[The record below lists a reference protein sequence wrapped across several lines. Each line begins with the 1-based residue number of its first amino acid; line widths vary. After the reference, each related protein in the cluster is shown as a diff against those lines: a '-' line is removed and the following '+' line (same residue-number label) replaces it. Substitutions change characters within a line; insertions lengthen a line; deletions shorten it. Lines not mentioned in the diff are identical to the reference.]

1 MGISVSSRS
10 ILVGIKE
17 YILMT
22 FGMFCYAF
30 GWQMC
35 VLPAGGMGGGAA
47 GLATLINAILPV
59 SLSEGLFTIGNLIFI
74 INCILLILGVMIV
87 GWKFGIKTL
96 YCILMM
102 SVMFNL
108 VSILPADTMVKI
120 VEGVDSWRILLV
132 AMGAA
137 SCGVGIAV
145 SFMQGGSTGGTDIVA
160 MIINKFRTV
169 SYGKVLLMTDCGI
182 LIGSLF
188 LSTSVSM
195 VPTEK
200 WLDDNNW
207 NVDGTKRTTIVA
219 NAETETTTE
228 DALEFN
234 DTAAEVE
241 TAVVAENTAMPE
253 TIIVA
258 ENTTETIETTTEVP
272 ADPNNAKL
280 HPGKGEGPIWKN
292 ITIPPLSADS
302 FARMIYGFLMI
313 AVIGYTVDLVQSGNQ
328 QSNQI
333 MIFCKD
339 YESMANMIMT
349 KANRGATLIDAMGS
363 YSKTPSKAVMVV
375 CRKRDTSTILKFVRE
390 EDPKAFI
397 TVGSVMGVYGQGF
410 DALNKL

>member
-1 MGISVSSRS
+1 
-10 ILVGIKE
+10 
-17 YILMT
+17 MT

-47 GLATLINAILPV
+47 GLATLINAILPA
-59 SLSEGLFTIGNLIFI
+59 SLAGGLLTIGNLIFI
-74 INCILLILGVMIV
+74 INCILLVLGVMIV

-108 VSILPADTMVKI
+108 VSLLPPDTVVNVFK
-120 VEGVDSWRILLV
+120 GVDAWRILMVVL
-132 AMGAA
+132 GAA
-137 SCGVGIAV
+137 SCGLGIAV

-182 LIGSLF
+182 LISSVL
-188 LSTSVSM
+188 LTTTVSM
-195 VPTEK
+195 A
-200 WLDDNNW
+200 DDAGLIDMH
-207 NVDGTKRTTIVA
+207 VIQPLA
-219 NAETETTTE
+219 
-228 DALEFN
+228 
-234 DTAAEVE
+234 
-241 TAVVAENTAMPE
+241 PE
-253 TIIVA
+253 A
-258 ENTTETIETTTEVP
+258 
-272 ADPNNAKL
+272 
-280 HPGKGEGPIWKN
+280 
-292 ITIPPLSADS
+292 
-302 FARMIYGFLMI
+302 FARMVYGFVMI
-313 AVIGYTVDLVQSGNQ
+313 AVIGYTVDFVQSGNQ

-339 YESMANMIMT
+339 YEAMAEMIKV
-349 KANRGATLIDAMGS
+349 KANRGATLIDAMGW

-375 CRKRDTSTILKFVRE
+375 CRKRDTSMILKLVRE
-390 EDPKAFI
+390 QDANAFL

>member
-1 MGISVSSRS
+1 MGVTISSRS

-17 YILMT
+17 YLLMT

-47 GLATLINAILPV
+47 GLATLINAV
-59 SLSEGLFTIGNLIFI
+59 LSSVFPGSEFIANFVTIGNLIFV

-108 VSILPADTMVKI
+108 VSYMPADTMVKM
-120 VEGVDSWRILLV
+120 VMGVDSWRILLV

-169 SYGKVLLMTDCGI
+169 SYGKVLIMTDFGI
-182 LIGSLF
+182 LVGSLF
-188 LSTSVSM
+188 LTTSVNM
-195 VPTEK
+195 
-200 WLDDNNW
+200 
-207 NVDGTKRTTIVA
+207 
-219 NAETETTTE
+219 
-228 DALEFN
+228 
-234 DTAAEVE
+234 
-241 TAVVAENTAMPE
+241 
-253 TIIVA
+253 
-258 ENTTETIETTTEVP
+258 VP
-272 ADPNNAKL
+272 ADYDPTSSELINVVS
-280 HPGKGEGPIWKN
+280 IM
-292 ITIPPLSADS
+292 PLSPDA
-302 FARMIYGFLMI
+302 FARMIYGFMMI

-339 YESMANMIMT
+339 YEAMANMINT
-349 KANRGATLIDAMGS
+349 KAHRGATLIDAMGW

-375 CRKRDTSTILKFVRE
+375 CRKRDTSTILKFIRE
-390 EDPKAFI
+390 EDPNAFI

>member
-1 MGISVSSRS
+1 MGVKISSRS

-17 YILMT
+17 YLLLT

-47 GLATLINAILPV
+47 GLATLINAV
-59 SLSEGLFTIGNLIFI
+59 LSSVFPGSEFISSFVTIGNLIFV

-108 VSILPADTMVKI
+108 VSLMPADTMVKM
-120 VEGVDSWRILLV
+120 VMGVDSWRILLV

-169 SYGKVLLMTDCGI
+169 SYGKVLIMTDFGI
-182 LIGSLF
+182 LVGSLF
-188 LSTSVSM
+188 L
-195 VPTEK
+195 
-200 WLDDNNW
+200 
-207 NVDGTKRTTIVA
+207 
-219 NAETETTTE
+219 TTTV
-228 DALEFN
+228 N
-234 DTAAEVE
+234 
-241 TAVVAENTAMPE
+241 M
-253 TIIVA
+253 
-258 ENTTETIETTTEVP
+258 VP
-272 ADPNNAKL
+272 ADYDPAATQL
-280 HPGKGEGPIWKN
+280 IEAVPMM
-292 ITIPPLSADS
+292 PLSPDA
-302 FARMIYGFLMI
+302 FARMIYGFMMI

-339 YESMANMIMT
+339 YEAMADMIMT

-390 EDPKAFI
+390 QDPNAFI

>member
-1 MGISVSSRS
+1 
-10 ILVGIKE
+10 
-17 YILMT
+17 MT

-47 GLATLINAILPV
+47 GLATLINAV
-59 SLSEGLFTIGNLIFI
+59 LSSVFPGSEFIANFVTIGNLIFV
-74 INCILLILGVMIV
+74 INCILLVLGVMIV

-102 SVMFNL
+102 SVMFNVVDMFL
-108 VSILPADTMVKI
+108 EPDMMVKM
-120 VEGVDSWRILLV
+120 VMGVDSWRILLV

-169 SYGKVLLMTDCGI
+169 SYGKVLLMTDFGI

-188 LSTSVSM
+188 LSTTVNM
-195 VPTEK
+195 VPSEYDPTSTQ
-200 WLDDNNW
+200 LIDA
-207 NVDGTKRTTIVA
+207 VA
-219 NAETETTTE
+219 
-228 DALEFN
+228 
-234 DTAAEVE
+234 
-241 TAVVAENTAMPE
+241 
-253 TIIVA
+253 
-258 ENTTETIETTTEVP
+258 
-272 ADPNNAKL
+272 
-280 HPGKGEGPIWKN
+280 
-292 ITIPPLSADS
+292 ITPLSPDA
-302 FARMIYGFLMI
+302 FARIIYGFMMI

-390 EDPKAFI
+390 EDPNAFI

>member
-1 MGISVSSRS
+1 MGMKITSRD

-17 YILMT
+17 YLLMT

-47 GLATLINAILPV
+47 GLATLINAILPEA
-59 SLSEGLFTIGNLIFI
+59 LSHGFFTIGNLIFI

-108 VSILPADTMVKI
+108 VELMDPALMVNMLK
-120 VEGVDSWRILLV
+120 GVDAWRLLLV

-169 SYGKVLLMTDCGI
+169 SYGKVLLMTDFGI
-182 LIGSLF
+182 LISSVFLF
-188 LSTSVSM
+188 
-195 VPTEK
+195 
-200 WLDDNNW
+200 
-207 NVDGTKRTTIVA
+207 TTV
-219 NAETETTTE
+219 N
-228 DALEFN
+228 
-234 DTAAEVE
+234 
-241 TAVVAENTAMPE
+241 TAVDIDGVAQIQSVEIA
-253 TIIVA
+253 
-258 ENTTETIETTTEVP
+258 
-272 ADPNNAKL
+272 
-280 HPGKGEGPIWKN
+280 
-292 ITIPPLSADS
+292 PLTSLA
-302 FARMIYGFLMI
+302 FARMIYGFIMI

-375 CRKRDTSTILKFVRE
+375 CRKRDTSTILKFIRE
-390 EDPKAFI
+390 EDPSAFI

>member
-1 MGISVSSRS
+1 
-10 ILVGIKE
+10 
-17 YILMT
+17 MT

-59 SLSEGLFTIGNLIFI
+59 SLSSGFLTIGNLIFI

-108 VSILPADTMVKI
+108 VEFLDPALV
-120 VEGVDSWRILLV
+120 VNVFRGVDAWRILMVVL
-132 AMGAA
+132 GAA

-182 LIGSLF
+182 LISSVL
-188 LSTSVSM
+188 LSTTVNMATDAGIIEPHLIS
-195 VPTEK
+195 P
-200 WLDDNNW
+200 LD
-207 NVDGTKRTTIVA
+207 
-219 NAETETTTE
+219 
-228 DALEFN
+228 
-234 DTAAEVE
+234 
-241 TAVVAENTAMPE
+241 PE
-253 TIIVA
+253 A
-258 ENTTETIETTTEVP
+258 
-272 ADPNNAKL
+272 
-280 HPGKGEGPIWKN
+280 
-292 ITIPPLSADS
+292 
-302 FARMIYGFLMI
+302 FARMVYGFIMI
-313 AVIGYTVDLVQSGNQ
+313 AVIGYTVDFVQSGNQ

-339 YESMANMIMT
+339 YESMAEMINT
-349 KANRGATLIDAMGS
+349 KAHRGATLIDAMG
-363 YSKTPSKAVMVV
+363 
-375 CRKRDTSTILKFVRE
+375 
-390 EDPKAFI
+390 
-397 TVGSVMGVYGQGF
+397 
-410 DALNKL
+410 

>member
-1 MGISVSSRS
+1 M
-10 ILVGIKE
+10 
-17 YILMT
+17 MT

-47 GLATLINAILPV
+47 GLATLINAV
-59 SLSEGLFTIGNLIFI
+59 LSSVFPGSEFIANFVTIGNLIFV

-108 VSILPADTMVKI
+108 VSLMPADTMVKM
-120 VEGVDSWRILLV
+120 VMGVDSWRILLV

-169 SYGKVLLMTDCGI
+169 SYGKVLIMTDFGI

-188 LSTSVSM
+188 LTTSVNM
-195 VPTEK
+195 VPT
-200 WLDDNNW
+200 DY
-207 NVDGTKRTTIVA
+207 IP
-219 NAETETTTE
+219 
-228 DALEFN
+228 
-234 DTAAEVE
+234 
-241 TAVVAENTAMPE
+241 TAVELIQSVSIDPFSAEA
-253 TIIVA
+253 
-258 ENTTETIETTTEVP
+258 
-272 ADPNNAKL
+272 
-280 HPGKGEGPIWKN
+280 
-292 ITIPPLSADS
+292 
-302 FARMIYGFLMI
+302 FARMIYGFMMI
-313 AVIGYTVDLVQSGNQ
+313 AVIGYTVDFVQSGNQ

-339 YESMANMIMT
+339 YEGMAEMIST
-349 KANRGATLIDAMGS
+349 KAHRGATLIDAMGW
-363 YSKTPSKAVMVV
+363 YSKTHSKAVMVV

-390 EDPKAFI
+390 QDPNAFI
-397 TVGSVMGVYGQGF
+397 TVGSVMGVYGEGF

>member
-1 MGISVSSRS
+1 
-10 ILVGIKE
+10 
-17 YILMT
+17 MT

-30 GWQMC
+30 GWLMC

-47 GLATLINAILPV
+47 GLATLINAILPD
-59 SLSEGLFTIGNLIFI
+59 SLTGFLTIGTLVLI
-74 INCILLILGVMIV
+74 INIILLILGVMIV

-108 VSILPADTMVKI
+108 VESYMPPMLVYDMMAK
-120 VEGVDSWRILLV
+120 VDAHNLLLV
-132 AMGAA
+132 VVGAA
-137 SCGVGIAV
+137 SCGLGIAV

-188 LSTSVSM
+188 LTTV
-195 VPTEK
+195 
-200 WLDDNNW
+200 LDN
-207 NVDGTKRTTIVA
+207 GTV
-219 NAETETTTE
+219 
-228 DALEFN
+228 
-234 DTAAEVE
+234 
-241 TAVVAENTAMPE
+241 
-253 TIIVA
+253 
-258 ENTTETIETTTEVP
+258 IE
-272 ADPNNAKL
+272 
-280 HPGKGEGPIWKN
+280 
-292 ITIPPLSADS
+292 PLSDLA
-302 FARMIYGFLMI
+302 FARMIYGFIMI
-313 AVIGYTVDLVQSGNQ
+313 AVIGYTVDFVQSGNQ

-339 YESMANMIMT
+339 YEAMANMIMT

-363 YSKTPSKAVMVV
+363 FSKTPSKAVMVV

-390 EDPKAFI
+390 EDPNAFI

>member
-1 MGISVSSRS
+1 MGVKLSSRE

-17 YILMT
+17 YVLMT

-47 GLATLINAILPV
+47 GLATLINAILPEA
-59 SLSEGLFTIGNLIFI
+59 LAGGFLTIGNLIFI

-102 SVMFNL
+102 SVMFNVVDMFL
-108 VSILPADTMVKI
+108 EPDMMVKM
-120 VEGVDSWRILLV
+120 VMGVDSWRILLV

-169 SYGKVLLMTDCGI
+169 SYGKVLLMTDFGI

-188 LSTSVSM
+188 LSTTVNM
-195 VPTEK
+195 VPSDYDPTSTQ
-200 WLDDNNW
+200 LIDA
-207 NVDGTKRTTIVA
+207 VA
-219 NAETETTTE
+219 I
-228 DALEFN
+228 
-234 DTAAEVE
+234 
-241 TAVVAENTAMPE
+241 M
-253 TIIVA
+253 
-258 ENTTETIETTTEVP
+258 
-272 ADPNNAKL
+272 
-280 HPGKGEGPIWKN
+280 
-292 ITIPPLSADS
+292 PLSPDA
-302 FARMIYGFLMI
+302 FARMIYGFMMI

-375 CRKRDTSTILKFVRE
+375 CRKRDTSTILKLVRE
-390 EDPKAFI
+390 EDPNAFI

>member
-1 MGISVSSRS
+1 
-10 ILVGIKE
+10 
-17 YILMT
+17 MT

-47 GLATLINAILPV
+47 GLATLINAV
-59 SLSEGLFTIGNLIFI
+59 LSSTFPGSEFIASFLTIGNLIFA
-74 INCILLILGVMIV
+74 INCVLLILGVMIV

-108 VSILPADTMVKI
+108 VSLMPADTMVKM
-120 VEGVDSWRILLV
+120 VVGVDSWRILLV

-188 LSTSVSM
+188 LTTAVNM
-195 VPTEK
+195 VPSSYDIATGE
-200 WLDDNNW
+200 LIEL
-207 NVDGTKRTTIVA
+207 VPILPFSP
-219 NAETETTTE
+219 
-228 DALEFN
+228 DA
-234 DTAAEVE
+234 
-241 TAVVAENTAMPE
+241 
-253 TIIVA
+253 
-258 ENTTETIETTTEVP
+258 
-272 ADPNNAKL
+272 
-280 HPGKGEGPIWKN
+280 
-292 ITIPPLSADS
+292 
-302 FARMIYGFLMI
+302 FARMIYGFMMI
-313 AVIGYTVDLVQSGNQ
+313 AVIGYTVDFVQSGNQ

-339 YESMANMIMT
+339 YEGMAEMIKI
-349 KANRGATLIDAMGS
+349 KANRGATLIDAMGW

-375 CRKRDTSTILKFVRE
+375 CRKRDTSMILKLVRE
-390 EDPKAFI
+390 QDPNAFL

>member
-1 MGISVSSRS
+1 MGMKITSRD

-17 YILMT
+17 YLLMT

-47 GLATLINAILPV
+47 GLATLINAILPA
-59 SLSEGLFTIGNLIFI
+59 SLSGGLLTIGNLIFI

-102 SVMFNL
+102 SVMFN
-108 VSILPADTMVKI
+108 VVESYLPADLMVNMLQD
-120 VEGVDSWRILLV
+120 VDAWRLLLV
-132 AMGAA
+132 VLGAA
-137 SCGVGIAV
+137 SCGLGIAV

-182 LIGSLF
+182 LISSVF
-188 LSTSVSM
+188 L
-195 VPTEK
+195 
-200 WLDDNNW
+200 
-207 NVDGTKRTTIVA
+207 
-219 NAETETTTE
+219 TTTVNIA
-228 DALEFN
+228 DSSNAIALTVI
-234 DTAAEVE
+234 D
-241 TAVVAENTAMPE
+241 
-253 TIIVA
+253 
-258 ENTTETIETTTEVP
+258 
-272 ADPNNAKL
+272 
-280 HPGKGEGPIWKN
+280 
-292 ITIPPLSADS
+292 PLSSLA
-302 FARMIYGFLMI
+302 FARMIYGFIMI
-313 AVIGYTVDLVQSGNQ
+313 AVIGYTVDFVQSGNQ

-339 YESMANMIMT
+339 YEAMAEMIST
-349 KANRGATLIDAMGS
+349 KAHRGATLIDAMGW

-375 CRKRDTSTILKFVRE
+375 CRKRDTSMILKLVRE
-390 EDPKAFI
+390 QDPNAFL

>member
-1 MGISVSSRS
+1 
-10 ILVGIKE
+10 
-17 YILMT
+17 MT

-59 SLSEGLFTIGNLIFI
+59 SLSEGFFTIGNLIFI
-74 INCILLILGVMIV
+74 INCILLILGVIIV

-108 VSILPADTMVKI
+108 VSFLPADTMVKI

-132 AMGAA
+132 SMGAA
-137 SCGVGIAV
+137 SCGLGIAV

-169 SYGKVLLMTDCGI
+169 SYGRVLFMTDCGI

-200 WLDDNNW
+200 WFDDNGW
-207 NVDGTKRTTIVA
+207 NKDGTKKTTLVA
-219 NAETETTTE
+219 EAETANDANDVVAFEDVTAITDDAVVIAEATNTTNEVSESEVVVEVEDVVAPADANNAE
-228 DALEFN
+228 
-234 DTAAEVE
+234 
-241 TAVVAENTAMPE
+241 
-253 TIIVA
+253 I
-258 ENTTETIETTTEVP
+258 
-272 ADPNNAKL
+272 
-280 HPGKGEGPIWKN
+280 HPGKGDGPIWNK
-292 ITIPPLSADS
+292 ITIPPLTADA

-313 AVIGYTVDLVQSGNQ
+313 VVIGYTVDLVQSGNQ

-339 YESMANMIMT
+339 YEGMAEMINT
-349 KANRGATLIDAMGS
+349 KANRGATLIDAMGW

-390 EDPKAFI
+390 QDPNAFI

>member
-1 MGISVSSRS
+1 
-10 ILVGIKE
+10 
-17 YILMT
+17 MT

-47 GLATLINAILPV
+47 GLATLINAV
-59 SLSEGLFTIGNLIFI
+59 LSSTFPGSEFIASFLTIGNLIFA
-74 INCILLILGVMIV
+74 INCVLLILGVMIV

-108 VSILPADTMVKI
+108 VSFMPADTMVKM
-120 VEGVDSWRILLV
+120 VVGVDSWRILLV

-188 LSTSVSM
+188 LTTAVNM
-195 VPTEK
+195 VPSSYDIATGE
-200 WLDDNNW
+200 LIEL
-207 NVDGTKRTTIVA
+207 VPILPFSP
-219 NAETETTTE
+219 
-228 DALEFN
+228 DA
-234 DTAAEVE
+234 
-241 TAVVAENTAMPE
+241 
-253 TIIVA
+253 
-258 ENTTETIETTTEVP
+258 
-272 ADPNNAKL
+272 
-280 HPGKGEGPIWKN
+280 
-292 ITIPPLSADS
+292 
-302 FARMIYGFLMI
+302 FARMIYGFMMI
-313 AVIGYTVDLVQSGNQ
+313 AVIGYTVDFVQSGNQ

-339 YESMANMIMT
+339 YEAMAEMIKI
-349 KANRGATLIDAMGS
+349 KANRGATLIDAMGW

-375 CRKRDTSTILKFVRE
+375 CRKRDTSMILKLVRE
-390 EDPKAFI
+390 QDSNAFL

>member
-1 MGISVSSRS
+1 
-10 ILVGIKE
+10 
-17 YILMT
+17 MT

-30 GWQMC
+30 GWLMC

-47 GLATLINAILPV
+47 GLATLINAILPD
-59 SLSEGLFTIGNLIFI
+59 SLTGFLTIGTLVLI
-74 INCILLILGVMIV
+74 INIILLILGVMIV

-108 VSILPADTMVKI
+108 VESYMPPMLVYDMMAK
-120 VEGVDSWRILLV
+120 VDAHNLLLV
-132 AMGAA
+132 VVGAA
-137 SCGVGIAV
+137 SCGLGIAV

-188 LSTSVSM
+188 LTTV
-195 VPTEK
+195 
-200 WLDDNNW
+200 LDN
-207 NVDGTKRTTIVA
+207 GTV
-219 NAETETTTE
+219 
-228 DALEFN
+228 
-234 DTAAEVE
+234 
-241 TAVVAENTAMPE
+241 
-253 TIIVA
+253 
-258 ENTTETIETTTEVP
+258 IE
-272 ADPNNAKL
+272 
-280 HPGKGEGPIWKN
+280 
-292 ITIPPLSADS
+292 PLSDLA
-302 FARMIYGFLMI
+302 FARMIYGFIMI
-313 AVIGYTVDLVQSGNQ
+313 AVIGYTVDFVQSGNQ

-339 YESMANMIMT
+339 YEAMANMIMT

-390 EDPKAFI
+390 EDPNAFI

>member
-1 MGISVSSRS
+1 M
-10 ILVGIKE
+10 
-17 YILMT
+17 
-22 FGMFCYAF
+22 
-30 GWQMC
+30 
-35 VLPAGGMGGGAA
+35 
-47 GLATLINAILPV
+47 ATLINAILPV
-59 SLSEGLFTIGNLIFI
+59 SLSEGFFTIGNLIFI
-74 INCILLILGVMIV
+74 INCILLILGVIIV

-108 VSILPADTMVKI
+108 VSFLPADTMVKI

-132 AMGAA
+132 SMGAA
-137 SCGVGIAV
+137 SCGLGIAV

-169 SYGKVLLMTDCGI
+169 SYGRVLFMTDCGI

-200 WLDDNNW
+200 WFDDNGW
-207 NVDGTKRTTIVA
+207 NKDGTKKTTLVA
-219 NAETETTTE
+219 EAETANDANDVVAFEDVTAITDDAVVIAEATNTTNEVSESEVVVEVEDVVAPADANNAE
-228 DALEFN
+228 
-234 DTAAEVE
+234 
-241 TAVVAENTAMPE
+241 
-253 TIIVA
+253 I
-258 ENTTETIETTTEVP
+258 
-272 ADPNNAKL
+272 
-280 HPGKGEGPIWKN
+280 HPGKGDGPIWNK
-292 ITIPPLSADS
+292 ITIPPLTADA

-313 AVIGYTVDLVQSGNQ
+313 VVIGYTVDLVQSGNQ

-339 YESMANMIMT
+339 YEGMAEMINT
-349 KANRGATLIDAMGS
+349 KANRGATLIDAMGW

-390 EDPKAFI
+390 QDPNAFI

>member
-1 MGISVSSRS
+1 MGVKISSRS

-47 GLATLINAILPV
+47 GLATLINAILPTT
-59 SLSEGLFTIGNLIFI
+59 LSEGFFSIGNLIFI

-102 SVMFNL
+102 SVMFNVVDMFL
-108 VSILPADTMVKI
+108 EPDMMVKM
-120 VEGVDSWRILLV
+120 VMGVDSWRILLV

-169 SYGKVLLMTDCGI
+169 SYGKVLLMTDFGI

-188 LSTSVSM
+188 LSTTVNM
-195 VPTEK
+195 VPSEYDPTSTQ
-200 WLDDNNW
+200 LIDA
-207 NVDGTKRTTIVA
+207 VA
-219 NAETETTTE
+219 I
-228 DALEFN
+228 L
-234 DTAAEVE
+234 
-241 TAVVAENTAMPE
+241 
-253 TIIVA
+253 
-258 ENTTETIETTTEVP
+258 
-272 ADPNNAKL
+272 
-280 HPGKGEGPIWKN
+280 
-292 ITIPPLSADS
+292 PLSPDA
-302 FARMIYGFLMI
+302 FARMIYGFMMI

-390 EDPKAFI
+390 EDPNAFI

>member
-1 MGISVSSRS
+1 
-10 ILVGIKE
+10 
-17 YILMT
+17 MT

-30 GWQMC
+30 GWLMC

-47 GLATLINAILPV
+47 GLATLINAILPD
-59 SLSEGLFTIGNLIFI
+59 SLTGFLTIGTLVLI
-74 INCILLILGVMIV
+74 INIILLILGVMIV
-87 GWKFGIKTL
+87 GWKLGIKTL

-108 VSILPADTMVKI
+108 VESYMPPMLVYDMMAK
-120 VEGVDSWRILLV
+120 VDAHNLLLV
-132 AMGAA
+132 VVGAA
-137 SCGVGIAV
+137 SCGLGIAV

-188 LSTSVSM
+188 LTTV
-195 VPTEK
+195 
-200 WLDDNNW
+200 LDN
-207 NVDGTKRTTIVA
+207 GTV
-219 NAETETTTE
+219 
-228 DALEFN
+228 
-234 DTAAEVE
+234 
-241 TAVVAENTAMPE
+241 
-253 TIIVA
+253 
-258 ENTTETIETTTEVP
+258 IE
-272 ADPNNAKL
+272 
-280 HPGKGEGPIWKN
+280 
-292 ITIPPLSADS
+292 PLSDLA
-302 FARMIYGFLMI
+302 FARMIYGFIMI
-313 AVIGYTVDLVQSGNQ
+313 AVIGYTVDFVQSGNQ

-339 YESMANMIMT
+339 YEAMANMIMT

-390 EDPKAFI
+390 EDPNAFI